1 MFANNDV
8 YIILIASCDNSETT
22 TQASAT
28 TATSNDSD
36 DSVPENIKKLGLTLD
51 PAKQEEREKKVEQ
64 AKERYD
70 DEFGSLDMKVAYQNL
85 FEILWYSQLPCFDVK
100 DITSEVQDEMSLVKR
115 C

>member
-28 TATSNDSD
+28 TAASNNGSD

-51 PAKQEEREKKVEQ
+51 PEKADEREKKVEQ

-85 FEILWYSQLPCFDVK
+85 FEILW
-100 DITSEVQDEMSLVKR
+100 
-115 C
+115 